1 MEKYLRLYEQKIPR
15 ANLRTYKKERIVY
28 GFKDVHMDLNVIQLL
43 WQVSG
48 GGTDMAEIWAAI
60 SRMEKVNRESWD
72 LAFACQ
78 GELLEK
84 LAIESQQKGHIVS
97 AREAFFR
104 ASSYYGTARKR
115 DKQVECFRTAARLFE
130 PPIEPVEV
138 PFEGKH
144 LPGYFI
150 KAASDYG
157 KRKTLIF
164 IGGGDTILE
173 ELYFLLG
180 PAGIKR
186 GYNVFAVEVPG
197 QGATMLE
204 GMHMQPD
211 TEMPMKAIVDYTLSR
226 PDVDPE
232 KLAAKGI
239 SWGGY
244 IVPRAACYEKR
255 LKAIIANSII
265 PDGSI
270 WMTEISPFGAI
281 AKLEGTMLF
290 PLLKLFFGATIMPR
304 LEAIKKRWGAR
315 DMKHFVEL
323 SKDFYFDPR
332 LIDCPTL
339 LLDGETENKYSEG
352 VGILQELALEAINH
366 PQKKRIIGPKS
377 LGADGHC
384 LVANANYLAGVTFD
398 WLDEVFGFGAK

>member
-1 MEKYLRLYEQKIPR
+1 MKRYDLLYKQKIPR
-15 ANLRTYKKERIVY
+15 ANLGIYKKERIVY

-48 GGTDMAEIWAAI
+48 GGTEMAEIWAAI

-72 LAFACQ
+72 SEFAFQ
-78 GELLEK
+78 GELLEQ
-84 LAIESQQKGHIVS
+84 LAIESQQKDHIVS

-104 ASSYYGTARKR
+104 ASSYYGTAKNRE
-115 DKQVECFRTAARLFE
+115 KQVECFRTAAQMSDT
-130 PPIEPVEV
+130 PIEPVEV
-138 PFEGKH
+138 PFAGKH

-150 KAASDYG
+150 KAANDYQ

-180 PAGIKR
+180 PAGVKR
-186 GYNVFAVEVPG
+186 GYNIFAVEVPG

-211 TEMPMKAIVDYTLSR
+211 TEVPMKAIVDYALSR
-226 PDVDPE
+226 PDVDSE

-244 IVPRAACYEKR
+244 IVPRAACFEKR
-255 LKAIIANSII
+255 LKAIVANSII

-270 WMTEISPFGAI
+270 WMTEISPFGVI
-281 AKLEGTMLF
+281 AKLEGTILF

-323 SKDFYFDPR
+323 SQQFYFDPR
-332 LIDCPTL
+332 MIDCPTL

-352 VGILQELALEAINH
+352 VGILQEVALEAINH
-366 PQKKRIIGPKS
+366 TKKKRIIGPKN

-384 LVANANYLAGVTFD
+384 LVANTSYLARVTFD
-398 WLDEVFGFGAK
+398 WLDEVL

>member
-1 MEKYLRLYEQKIPR
+1 MKRYDRLYEQKIPR
-15 ANLRTYKKERIVY
+15 ANLGIYKKERIAY
-28 GFKDVHMDLNVIQLL
+28 RFKDVHMDLNVIQLL

-48 GGTDMAEIWAAI
+48 GGTEMAEIWATI

-72 LAFACQ
+72 REFVLQ
-78 GELLEK
+78 GELLEQ
-84 LAIESQQKGHIVS
+84 LAIEAQQKDHIVS

-104 ASSYYGTARKR
+104 ASSYYGTAKNRE
-115 DKQVECFRTAARLFE
+115 KQVECFRTAAQMSDT
-130 PPIEPVEV
+130 PIEPVEV
-138 PFEGKH
+138 PFAGKQ

-150 KAASDYG
+150 KAANDYQ

-180 PAGIKR
+180 PAGVKR
-186 GYNVFAVEVPG
+186 GYNIFAVEVPG

-211 TEMPMKAIVDYTLSR
+211 TEVPMKAIVDYALSR
-226 PDVDPE
+226 PDVDSE

-244 IVPRAACYEKR
+244 IVPRAACFEKR
-255 LKAIIANSII
+255 LKAIVANSII

-270 WMTEISPFGAI
+270 WMTEISPFGVI
-281 AKLEGTMLF
+281 AKLEGTILF

-323 SKDFYFDPR
+323 SQQFYFDPR
-332 LIDCPTL
+332 MIDCPTL

-352 VGILQELALEAINH
+352 VGILQEVALEAINH
-366 PQKKRIIGPKS
+366 TKKKRIIGPKN

-384 LVANANYLAGVTFD
+384 LVANTSYLARVTFD
-398 WLDEVFGFGAK
+398 WLDEVL